1 MDPILKTETNLCF
14 IQVAENGVATTFLY
28 LCNVLVGFTVNSS
41 PSLLKTPVECITV
54 KINRIF

>member
-41 PSLLKTPVECITV
+41 PSLLKTPVECI
-54 KINRIF
+54 KYK